1 MREDIIEK
9 AYAKI
14 NISLDVTARRDDGYH
29 DMAMVMQTVSLCDDV
44 RLGFTDGSRIFAR
57 TNLPFIP
64 GDERNLAVRTA
75 KKFFEAAGEPER
87 GLCIRI
93 DKRIPVGA
101 GMAGGSTDA
110 AAVLRGLNRA
120 FGNRF
125 GVERLEELGAE
136 VGSDVAFCVRGGTML
151 ARGRGELLTPLSPLP
166 DCVFVICKPQFS
178 ISTPE
183 LFRKLDQVSLRR
195 HPDTAGIV
203 SALERANLGE
213 VCRRMYNVFE
223 DVNDRRMRTV
233 MAIKAVLIDHGALGA
248 VMTGTGSAV
257 FGIFTDK
264 AAAEAARD
272 ELKKDYG
279 FCCLAVGVRALA

>member
-1 MREDIIEK
+1 MHLIQAVAGTVEPKLMVLRKAAGFGFPRPGNIPVKVWDGGDGQGLRADENGFGRHLPHWEGKQPQII
-9 AYAKI
+9 A
-14 NISLDVTARRDDGYH
+14 DPRPRHRDD
-29 DMAMVMQTVSLCDDV
+29 
-44 RLGFTDGSRIFAR
+44 
-57 TNLPFIP
+57 
-64 GDERNLAVRTA
+64 
-75 KKFFEAAGEPER
+75 
-87 GLCIRI
+87 
-93 DKRIPVGA
+93 
-101 GMAGGSTDA
+101 DA

-151 ARGRGELLTPLSPLP
+151 ARGRGELLTPLPPLP

-203 SALERANLGE
+203 SALERANLGDI
-213 VCRRMYNVFE
+213 CRRMYNVFE

-233 MAIKAVLIDHGALGA
+233 TAIKNVLIDHGALGA

-279 FCCLAVGVRALA
+279 FCCLAGGVRALT

>member
-64 GDERNLAVRTA
+64 SDERNLAVRAA

-125 GVERLEELGAE
+125 DVERLEELGAE

-166 DCVFVICKPQFS
+166 DCVFVICK
-178 ISTPE
+178 IS
-183 LFRKLDQVSLRR
+183 LNASLNRVACFFFNSLIIGNFK
-195 HPDTAGIV
+195 TA
-203 SALERANLGE
+203 EE
-213 VCRRMYNVFE
+213 
-223 DVNDRRMRTV
+223 
-233 MAIKAVLIDHGALGA
+233 
-248 VMTGTGSAV
+248 
-257 FGIFTDK
+257 
-264 AAAEAARD
+264 
-272 ELKKDYG
+272 
-279 FCCLAVGVRALA
+279 

>member
-64 GDERNLAVRTA
+64 SDERNLAVRAA

-151 ARGRGELLTPLSPLP
+151 ARGRGELLTPLPPLP
-166 DCVFVICKPQFS
+166 DCVRYPRRSCSASSTRSACAVIPTRRASFPRWSGRTWAISAAGCITFS
-178 ISTPE
+178 
-183 LFRKLDQVSLRR
+183 
-195 HPDTAGIV
+195 
-203 SALERANLGE
+203 
-213 VCRRMYNVFE
+213 
-223 DVNDRRMRTV
+223 RT
-233 MAIKAVLIDHGALGA
+233 
-248 VMTGTGSAV
+248 
-257 FGIFTDK
+257 
-264 AAAEAARD
+264 
-272 ELKKDYG
+272 
-279 FCCLAVGVRALA
+279 

>member
-64 GDERNLAVRTA
+64 SDERNLAVRAA
-75 KKFFEAAGEPER
+75 KKFFEAASEPER

-110 AAVLRGLNRA
+110 AAVLRGL
-120 FGNRF
+120 
-125 GVERLEELGAE
+125 
-136 VGSDVAFCVRGGTML
+136 
-151 ARGRGELLTPLSPLP
+151 
-166 DCVFVICKPQFS
+166 
-178 ISTPE
+178 
-183 LFRKLDQVSLRR
+183 RR
-195 HPDTAGIV
+195 RTA
-203 SALERANLGE
+203 
-213 VCRRMYNVFE
+213 
-223 DVNDRRMRTV
+223 
-233 MAIKAVLIDHGALGA
+233 
-248 VMTGTGSAV
+248 
-257 FGIFTDK
+257 
-264 AAAEAARD
+264 
-272 ELKKDYG
+272 
-279 FCCLAVGVRALA
+279 

>member
-64 GDERNLAVRTA
+64 SDERNLAVRAA

-151 ARGRGELLTPLSPLP
+151 ARGRGELLTPLPPLP
-166 DCVFVICKPQFS
+166 GQPAPSSRHGGHRFRAGAGEPGRYLPQ
-178 ISTPE
+178 
-183 LFRKLDQVSLRR
+183 
-195 HPDTAGIV
+195 
-203 SALERANLGE
+203 
-213 VCRRMYNVFE
+213 
-223 DVNDRRMRTV
+223 DV
-233 MAIKAVLIDHGALGA
+233 
-248 VMTGTGSAV
+248 
-257 FGIFTDK
+257 
-264 AAAEAARD
+264 
-272 ELKKDYG
+272 
-279 FCCLAVGVRALA
+279 

>member
-1 MREDIIEK
+1 
-9 AYAKI
+9 
-14 NISLDVTARRDDGYH
+14 
-29 DMAMVMQTVSLCDDV
+29 MAMVMQTVSLCDDV

-64 GDERNLAVRTA
+64 SDERNLAVRAA

-151 ARGRGELLTPLSPLP
+151 ARGRGELLTPLPPLP

-203 SALERANLGE
+203 SALERSNLGDI
-213 VCRRMYNVFE
+213 CRRMYNVFE

-233 MAIKAVLIDHGALGA
+233 TAIKNVLIDHGALGA

-279 FCCLAVGVRALA
+279 FCCLAGGVRALT